1 MNTQTIPGKRKV
13 SRVRLGNAT
22 GNTIGTA
29 IMHFD
34 AVANLLSDLPL
45 RRPFRVRMDDIEL
58 QDDLD
63 AAKEALSEAEE
74 FLPYAVVRKE
84 VGLGD

>member
-1 MNTQTIPGKRKV
+1 MNTQTIPGKNKTAL
-13 SRVRLGNAT
+13 VRLGHAT

-29 IMHFD
+29 VMHFD
-34 AVANLLSDLPL
+34 ALSSLLSDLPL
-45 RRPFRVRMDDIEL
+45 RGSVHVRMDDIEL
-58 QDDLD
+58 EDDLN
-63 AAKEALSEAEE
+63 AAKAALSEAEE